1 MAISRKVLMLVE
13 NLPVPPDP
21 RIWAEATTLRDHG
34 FQVSV
39 ICPKG
44 SSQHQESYVCIDNI
58 HIYRYKLPVNA
69 NKFTSYIAEYGV
81 ALLKTFWLSLVVL
94 LRHGF
99 DMIHAANPP
108 DLFFMIGLFYRLL
121 GKKFV
126 FDQHDRAPEL
136 FHAKFEGRKQLLY
149 RLQLFLERCSY
160 HTADLV
166 ITTNASQRG
175 LAIERGRC
183 PADRVFVVRNGPD
196 LERMKLITPEP
207 ELRMGQRHFLAY
219 VGKMGI
225 QDGVEYTLYALDELL
240 HKRGRRDVSL
250 VLIGD
255 GERISALQM
264 LAHRLQL
271 DEYVNFTGWITSS
284 DVLRYLAVADVG
296 LVPDPQNGLNE
307 YSTIIKV
314 MDYMA
319 LGKPLV
325 AFDLAETRFSAQE
338 AALYAV
344 PNLVDDFANKIETL
358 LDDEELRLKMGAIGR
373 KRIAEELN
381 WNHGK
386 KNLLLAYER
395 ILACRS
401 EPSDPSVWDSITDA
415 VNNQEPVEIT
425 RPD

>member
-1 MAISRKVLMLVE
+1 MATAHKVLMLVE
-13 NLPVPPDP
+13 NLPIPPDP

-34 FQVSV
+34 FLVSV

-69 NKFTSYIAEYGV
+69 NKFNSYIAEYGV

-99 DMIHAANPP
+99 DVIHAANPP

-126 FDQHDRAPEL
+126 FDQHDLAPEL
-136 FHAKFEGRKQLLY
+136 FHAKFKGRKKLLY

-166 ITTNASQRG
+166 ITTNAQQRG
-175 LAIERGRC
+175 LAIERGCC

-219 VGKMGI
+219 VGKMGV

-264 LAHRLQL
+264 LAHQLQL

-284 DVLRYLAVADVG
+284 NVLRYLAVADVG

-307 YSTIIKV
+307 YSTMIKT
-314 MDYMA
+314 MEYMA

-344 PNLVDDFANKIETL
+344 PNRVDDFANKIEIL

-373 KRIAEELN
+373 KRIEEELS
-381 WNHGK
+381 WDHTS
-386 KNLLLAYER
+386 KNLLLAYEM
-395 ILACRS
+395 LFPGSSKRS
-401 EPSDPSVWDSITDA
+401 ESLVSGPAIDA
-415 VNNQEPVEIT
+415 TKNQELVKSTILE
-425 RPD
+425 